1 MGTLEEKHV
10 AILATDGFE
19 DSELIKPLERLQEEG
34 ALVTIISDT
43 DDIITGKNG
52 TIVDVDLHI
61 NKALADDFD
70 SLVLPGGVANPDKL
84 RMNEKAVDFVRDFF
98 EMHKPVS
105 AICHA
110 PWLLIEADVVN
121 GRTLTSWPS
130 LITDL
135 ENAGATWLDQEVV
148 VDEGL
153 TTSRN
158 PHDLPAFCDKMV
170 EEIVEGKHAKQVA

>member
-1 MGTLEEKHV
+1 MAHLEQKHI
-10 AILATDGFE
+10 ALLATDGFE
-19 DSELIKPLERLQEEG
+19 DSELVKPLEKLQEEG

-43 DDIITGKNG
+43 DDMITGKNG

-61 NKALADDFD
+61 DKAIADDYD

-84 RMNEKAVDFVRDFF
+84 RMNERAVDFVRDFF
-98 EMHKPVS
+98 DQHKPVS

-110 PWLLIEADVVN
+110 PWLLIEADVVE

-130 LITDL
+130 LATDL
-135 ENAGATWLDQEVV
+135 ENAGATWVDQEVV
-148 VDEGL
+148 VDQGL

-158 PHDLPAFCDKMV
+158 PDDLTAFCDKMV
-170 EEIVEGKHAKQVA
+170 EEILEGEHEKQTA